1 MQFLDY
7 FLASIM
13 SYLGLLAGILLVK
26 IAPEEQKPLSRYFE
40 WLRKL
45 ILLLIFLFLIFY
57 YSNSR
62 AYILALMVYFV
73 FIIFIEYRLGSLL
86 KKSVI
91 IYTALGIVF
100 YLSSKNPNL
109 FAIESSLIFLHGMPA
124 ASLMFRKKGK
134 NYAGIFLHNLGFL
147 LVANLAYF
155 I

>member
-1 MQFLDY
+1 MQFLNY
-7 FLASIM
+7 FLISII

-26 IAPEEQKPLSRYFE
+26 IAPEEQKPLRRYFE

-57 YSNSR
+57 YSNSP
-62 AYILALMVYFV
+62 AYIVALLIYLV
-73 FIIFIEYRLGSLL
+73 FIIFVEYKLSSLSR
-86 KKSVI
+86 KSII
-91 IYTALGIVF
+91 IYTALGIIF

-109 FAIESSLIFLHGMPA
+109 FVIESSLIFLHGMPA
-124 ASLMFRKKGK
+124 ASIMFSKKEK
-134 NYAGIFLHNLGFL
+134 NYAEIFLHNLGFL

>member
-7 FLASIM
+7 FLASAV

-26 IAPEEQKPLSRYFE
+26 IAPEEQKPLRKYFE

-45 ILLLIFLFLIFY
+45 ILLLVFLFLIFY
-57 YSNSR
+57 YSNSP
-62 AYILALMVYFV
+62 AYIIALLIYLV
-73 FIIFIEYRLGSLL
+73 FIIFVEYKSGNLL
-86 KKSVI
+86 KKSII
-91 IYTALGIVF
+91 IYTTLGIIF

-124 ASLMFRKKGK
+124 ASLMFSKKEK
-134 NYAGIFLHNLGFL
+134 NYAEIFLHNLGFL